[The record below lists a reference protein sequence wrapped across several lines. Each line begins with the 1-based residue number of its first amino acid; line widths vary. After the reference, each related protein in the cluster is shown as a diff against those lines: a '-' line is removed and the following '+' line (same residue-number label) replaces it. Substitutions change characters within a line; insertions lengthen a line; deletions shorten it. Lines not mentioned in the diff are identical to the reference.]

1 MTKNISLNGLKM
13 NAVQTAPNGV
23 INHETY
29 FDFHQDNDQVWA
41 EYSGGK
47 IVRAYL
53 VGLLTDSILKFRYCQ
68 LESSGQLNGGHSEC
82 EVQTSGEGLI
92 QIVEHFEWESQ
103 PGGGVNIIQEIQSK
117 QVIQGSEDYSL

>member
-1 MTKNISLNGLKM
+1 MLASETGLIMVKGISLNGLKM
-13 NAVQTAPNGV
+13 NAVKTAPNGV

-29 FDFHQDNDQVWA
+29 FDFHQDDDKVWA

-53 VGLLTDSILKFRYCQ
+53 VGVVTGSTLKFRYCQ
-68 LESSGQLNGGHSEC
+68 LDTSGQLNGGHSEC
-82 EVQTSGEGLI
+82 EIKISDTGLV

-103 PGGGVNIIQEIQSK
+103 PGGGVNIIQEC
-117 QVIQGSEDYSL
+117 